1 MVSNREE
8 RLDRLTNT
16 WTEASA
22 EVMISEYLK
31 DTEHWGGDGLFF
43 SGGGKWRDKL
53 SEASVKQAA
62 FLLAVYP

>member
-43 SGGGKWRDKL
+43 WRRQMEGQNFQKL
-53 SEASVKQAA
+53 
-62 FLLAVYP
+62 L